1 MRDSYEPGD
10 EFGEDEMDV
19 ADEVALADTGRSW
32 AASLIKHPSMRAT
45 RKHLAAN
52 PLPGQREA
60 GAA

>member
-1 MRDSYEPGD
+1 MRDIYGPDD
-10 EFGEDEMDV
+10 EFGEDELDV

-32 AASLIKHPSMRAT
+32 GASDIKHLAMRAT

-52 PLPGQREA
+52 PLPGQRSA